1 MGTSSGRC
9 TATSYFKVLRTLVV
23 DVLRTSVGDV
33 PWCYIEDHMGTSI
46 GRFLETSS
54 IRPQD
59 VSLPSGHST
68 KKAYININSLL
79 SKKDKIRFIANKDEA
94 AITGI
99 TESNHTVPDLEVN
112 LPGYDILRCDR
123 NRNSGGV
130 ACYIRKDLCF
140 NT

>member
-1 MGTSSGRC
+1 MPSRRWKEISHSV
-9 TATSYFKVLRTLVV
+9 TAWRHPHNVNWVVLRTSYFNVLRMSVEQ
-23 DVLRTSVGDV
+23 VLRMSVGDV

-99 TESNHTVPDLEVN
+99 TESNKT
-112 LPGYDILRCDR
+112 LPYCTRFRSKPSRI
-123 NRNSGGV
+123 
-130 ACYIRKDLCF
+130 
-140 NT
+140 